1 MIVVTGASGKL
12 GHHVVEQLLQKVPA
26 SQVAVAVR
34 NPDNAQAFAALGVQ
48 VRQADYAEPSS
59 LGRALEGAD
68 KLLLISSN
76 ALGQRV
82 AHHTAVIG
90 AAKHVGVGLLAYT
103 SILRADSSPI
113 SLAREHLATELALR
127 ASGLPFVL
135 LRNGWYTENH
145 TEQLGSALQQGA
157 FVGSAKQG
165 RIASA
170 ARADYAAAAVSV
182 LTGEGHV
189 NKTYELAGDS
199 SFTMA
204 ELAAEV
210 SRQTGKTLPYN
221 DLPRDQYKGILLSV
235 GLPEVLAE
243 MLTDA
248 DESIAKGALE
258 DSSGV
263 LSRLIGRPTTTLA
276 ASVAA
281 ALRTVR

>member
-34 NPDNAQAFAALGVQ
+34 NPDNAQALAALGVQ

-189 NKTYELAGDS
+189 HKTYELAGDS

>member
-1 MIVVTGASGKL
+1 
-12 GHHVVEQLLQKVPA
+12 
-26 SQVAVAVR
+26 
-34 NPDNAQAFAALGVQ
+34 
-48 VRQADYAEPSS
+48 
-59 LGRALEGAD
+59 
-68 KLLLISSN
+68 LLISSN

-113 SLAREHLATELALR
+113 SLAAEHLATERALGE
-127 ASGLPFVL
+127 SGLPYVL

-145 TEQLGSALQQGA
+145 SEQLPSVLAQGA

-170 ARADYAAAAVSV
+170 ARADYAAAAVAV
-182 LTGEGHV
+182 LTGEGHT

-199 SFTMA
+199 SFSMA

-210 SRQTGKTLPYN
+210 SRQSGKSIAYN
-221 DLPRDQYKGILLSV
+221 DLPRDQFKAILLSV
-235 GLPEVLAE
+235 GLPETLAE

-248 DESIAKGALE
+248 DESIARGALD
-258 DSSGV
+258 DSARV

-281 ALRTVR
+281 ALGNLR